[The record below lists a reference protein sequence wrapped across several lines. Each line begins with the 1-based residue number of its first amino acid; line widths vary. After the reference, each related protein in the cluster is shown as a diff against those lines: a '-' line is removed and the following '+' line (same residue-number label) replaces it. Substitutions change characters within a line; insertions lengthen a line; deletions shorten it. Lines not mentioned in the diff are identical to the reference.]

1 MDIEKKIIE
10 NLDKIRPYLQN
21 DGGDI
26 KFIKFENGTVYIS
39 LLGACSDCQLIDYT
53 IKDGIEE
60 MLVNEIPEVKEVV
73 NIKDSE

>member
-1 MDIEKKIIE
+1 MDIEKKIKE

-26 KFIKFENGTVYIS
+26 KFIKFEDGIVYIS
-39 LLGACSDCQLIDYT
+39 LLGACSDCQLIDFT

-60 MLVNEIPEVKEVV
+60 MLVNEVPEVKEVI
-73 NIKDSE
+73 NIKDTE